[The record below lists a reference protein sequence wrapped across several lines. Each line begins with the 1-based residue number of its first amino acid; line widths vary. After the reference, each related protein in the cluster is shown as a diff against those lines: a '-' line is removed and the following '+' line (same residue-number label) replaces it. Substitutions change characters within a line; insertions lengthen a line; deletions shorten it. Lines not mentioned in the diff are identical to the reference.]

1 MLLLA
6 RIINF
11 IFFVYTVMILIRVI
25 GSWFPSIQGSSFMR
39 FIGHFT
45 DPYLNFFRSFIPPL
59 GMIDLSP
66 LVAILALMVTKWL
79 IFFILSQFA

>member
-1 MLLLA
+1 MFVLA

-11 IFFVYTVMILIRVI
+11 IFFIYTVMILIRII
-25 GSWFPSIQGSSFMR
+25 GSWFPSIQESAFMR

-66 LVAILALMVTKWL
+66 LVAIFALLLAKWL
-79 IFFILSQFA
+79 ILFILSRFA